1 MADARLAASRPL
13 SPHLQVF
20 RFILTMAMSI
30 VHRITGGFLYVGT
43 VFIAVWLVAAASGPE
58 WFARVDGVYQ
68 SWIGRL
74 ILLGLV
80 WSLIHHA
87 IRGVRHFICDRGCG
101 CCTDAIKAGV
111 KRVFII
117 NGTVP
122 HAILIEMLT
131 EEGLGTMFVGHY
143 SIGK

>member
-43 VFIAVWLVAAASGPE
+43 VFVAVWLVAAASGPE
-58 WFARVDGVYQ
+58 WFALIDGIYQ

-87 IRGVRHFICDRGCG
+87 IGGIRHFIWDLGYGFDPKTADRL
-101 CCTDAIKAGV
+101 ALLNLVAGV
-111 KRVFII
+111 VLTGIVAIAAFIF
-117 NGTVP
+117 
-122 HAILIEMLT
+122 A
-131 EEGLGTMFVGHY
+131 
-143 SIGK
+143 

>member
-30 VHRITGGFLYVGT
+30 VHRMTGGFLYVGT
-43 VFIAVWLVAAASGPE
+43 VFVAVWLIAAASGPE

-87 IRGVRHFICDRGCG
+87 IGGIRHFIWDLGYGFDKQTADRM
-101 CCTDAIKAGV
+101 ALFNLVAGV
-111 KRVFII
+111 LLTGVVAIAAFVF
-117 NGTVP
+117 
-122 HAILIEMLT
+122 A
-131 EEGLGTMFVGHY
+131 
-143 SIGK
+143 